1 MGWVYTQYKELI
13 DPGAYPQGGCLFH
26 VCDLE
31 SYIPFC
37 SWGARTILFAAT
49 NCCLHWDSWLQRKVW
64 LPFFRYPLYSTWIQ
78 GAFFRIST
86 SGEVGKEEKNSVLRI
101 CRIKLPWEWPICNNN
116 TRLFSSFKLIQR
128 FCSAPLRL
136 AQITHVFK
144 AKAHYRSNV
153 FIYYTAYKSV
163 ADLVL

>member
-1 MGWVYTQYKELI
+1 MSLYPISRSFSRPWRIFLGW
-13 DPGAYPQGGCLFH
+13 F
-26 VCDLE
+26 
-31 SYIPFC
+31 SIPRFVTL
-37 SWGARTILFAAT
+37 RVMYLFAAT
-49 NCCLHWDSWLQRKVW
+49 RCSNNSICSNQLLSSLGFLAQEKSLV
-64 LPFFRYPLYSTWIQ
+64 
-78 GAFFRIST
+78 AFFAIPYIQHGSKGH
-86 SGEVGKEEKNSVLRI
+86 SSEYQLRVKLERKKKI
-101 CRIKLPWEWPICNNN
+101 QCCGSAGVKLPWEWPICNNN

-144 AKAHYRSNV
+144 AKAHYRSHV